1 FTDVQ
6 LSGISIDPELDR
18 IRELES
24 THKSLWKPIVSMVV
38 SGAVSAYYKLQANE
52 AYDQYR
58 RSLDQSSIQYYY
70 DQTKKYDTYSTIS
83 FVIFQGSFGWMIY
96 KLIR

>member
-1 FTDVQ
+1 
-6 LSGISIDPELDR
+6 
-18 IRELES
+18 
-24 THKSLWKPIVSMVV
+24 MVV